1 MRDRIADLLSDAIS
15 AGELVHETDP
25 KLLAGAVL
33 TCYNGALITWAMYG
47 EGAVD
52 EYVRSQVEFL
62 LEAWRQGG
70 RAAPRRTGSSR

>member
-1 MRDRIADLLSDAIS
+1 
-15 AGELVHETDP
+15 
-25 KLLAGAVL
+25 LLAGAVL